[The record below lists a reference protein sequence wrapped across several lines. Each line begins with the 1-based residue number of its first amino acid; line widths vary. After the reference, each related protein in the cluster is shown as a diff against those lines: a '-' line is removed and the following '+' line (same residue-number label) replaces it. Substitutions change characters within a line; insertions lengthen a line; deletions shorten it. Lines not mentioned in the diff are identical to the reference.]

1 MVKRMLIDATH
12 PEETRAVVVDDR
24 YLVDFDFETSTKLQL
39 KGNVYL
45 AKVTRVEPSLQAAFV
60 EYGGNRHGFLAF
72 SEIHPDYFQVPQADR
87 ACSRTSSARP
97 RPSPARSIPMPRTSA
112 TCQPAETITTDAD
125 EETAEVM
132 ADQARRRA
140 RLLRS
145 YKIQEVIKRR
155 QIMLVQVVKEER
167 GNKGAAL
174 TTYLSL
180 AGRYCVLMP
189 NTPRGGGISRKIVQP
204 DDRRKLKE
212 IAQELEVPQ
221 GMGLIIRTAG
231 QERSKAEIKRDYE
244 YLLRLWN
251 EIRETTLK
259 CIAPKMIYE
268 EGDLIK
274 RAMRD
279 LYTRDIEEVLVEGDE
294 GYRSAKRLMT
304 MLMPSRARLVK
315 QYKEETPLFFE
326 YKVEDQLDAMHSPTV
341 QLPAGGSI
349 VIHTTEALTAIDV
362 NSGRSTRERHI
373 DETAVKTNLEA
384 ADEVAR
390 QLRLRDL
397 AGLIVIDFIDMG
409 EARHQRAVEKRLRD
423 ALKAD
428 RARIQMGKISQ
439 FGLMELS
446 RQRLRASLQELSSQ
460 VCPHCAGRRRGPL
473 DGELRAADPARGP
486 GVRHPRRGCLPAGG
500 AAGRGGALRAEPEAR
515 GFVPPGAALRHAGHG
530 PGRSGPRAAGDADR
544 GDREARPRARAYR
557 GPGRARRGAG
567 RRGGAGGGR
576 GRGDAAGTG
585 GCPGPR
591 GGSGAASGR
600 GRRGGQCPPSPQAS
614 PPQAPSERGRP
625 RRRGDGRGRW
635 HRRWRRA
642 GRGGTARGRGD
653 AGRFG
658 GGAAG
663 AGRSRAGRCRAGARR
678 ADASRGDRARAGTGR
693 TGTSG
698 GEAEVEPP
706 VEDMP
711 VAAEAPVLV
720 AEEVAVA
727 VAAEPAPI
735 AEPEAAVA
743 EAAAEAPAA
752 EEAPAPAKPRRVRKP
767 RKTKAMLE
775 AERLAAAEAAAA
787 EAEAATATAEAPAE
801 ASDGTES
808 RAASESAP
816 AVPEIE
822 PQGSAA
828 PADHDSASA
837 TVANGADHGPG
848 EPSADETSSAA
859 DDNAQPA
866 TAEDDQDHPQRQGWW
881 SRWVR

>member
-12 PEETRAVVVDDR
+12 PEETRAVVLDDR

-39 KGNVYL
+39 KGNIYL

-72 SEIHPDYFQVPQADR
+72 SEIHPDYYQVPHADR
-87 ACSRTSSARP
+87 ALLEDIERDAATKAA
-97 RPSPARSIPMPRTSA
+97 PAEPEA
-112 TCQPAETITTDAD
+112 EAVGDVQPAETITTDPD

-189 NTPRGGGISRKIVQP
+189 NTPRGGGISRKIVQV

-212 IAQELEVPQ
+212 IAQELEVPT

-259 CIAPKMIYE
+259 SVAPKLIYE

-279 LYTRDIEEVLVEGDE
+279 LYTRDIEEVLVEGDD
-294 GYRSAKRLMT
+294 GYRAAKRLMT

-315 QYKEETPLFFE
+315 QYREEMPLFFA
-326 YKVEDQLDAMHSPTV
+326 YRVEDQLDAMHSPTV
-341 QLPAGGSI
+341 QLPSGGSI

-397 AGLIVIDFIDMG
+397 AGLIVIDFIDMAEG
-409 EARHQRAVEKRLRD
+409 RHQRSVEKRLRD

-460 VCPHCAGRRRGPL
+460 VCPHCAGLGVVRSTESCVL
-473 DGELRAADPARGP
+473 QTLRAIQEAGIKGDVAVLAITAPGDVALYLLNQKREALSRLEQRYAMRVMVHIDHELVPPAMRLD
-486 GVRHPRRGCLPAGG
+486 VAEKRDRERERERME
-500 AAGRGGALRAEPEAR
+500 AGRADLGETALIDEPPPEA
-515 GFVPPGAALRHAGHG
+515 AEDTA
-530 PGRSGPRAAGDADR
+530 
-544 GDREARPRARAYR
+544 EPRARVEPGPKAAAPR
-557 GPGRARRGAG
+557 GPVGEDGEEGAARR
-567 RRGGAGGGR
+567 RRK
-576 GRGDAAGTG
+576 
-585 GCPGPR
+585 
-591 GGSGAASGR
+591 
-600 GRRGGQCPPSPQAS
+600 
-614 PPQAPSERGRP
+614 
-625 RRRGDGRGRW
+625 RRR
-635 HRRWRRA
+635 RRRRPGEA
-642 GRGGTARGRGD
+642 GVAPEAQAAANEAGSEQSEEYEDTED
-653 AGRFG
+653 AG
-658 GGAAG
+658 
-663 AGRSRAGRCRAGARR
+663 SELQPP
-678 ADASRGDRARAGTGR
+678 
-693 TGTSG
+693 
-698 GEAEVEPP
+698 EAESGSALPVLTEEPQP
-706 VEDMP
+706 M
-711 VAAEAPVLV
+711 AAEASVETEEAAPILV
-720 AEEVAVA
+720 EEAASVEVEEVAPLTVT
-727 VAAEPAPI
+727 
-735 AEPEAAVA
+735 
-743 EAAAEAPAA
+743 PAA
-752 EEAPAPAKPRRVRKP
+752 EEPGSELKAEGQQAEDSPAPAKPRRVRKP
-767 RKTKAMLE
+767 RVRKAVAVE
-775 AERLAAAEAAAA
+775 EKPVEGTEEIPAPTIPAAEIPPQANGAGHEQDVAAEAAKP
-787 EAEAATATAEAPAE
+787 EAE
-801 ASDGTES
+801 
-808 RAASESAP
+808 P
-816 AVPEIE
+816 AVPAEF
-822 PQGSAA
+822 
-828 PADHDSASA
+828 
-837 TVANGADHGPG
+837 
-848 EPSADETSSAA
+848 SSAVV
-859 DDNAQPA
+859 DSQP
-866 TAEDDQDHPQRQGWW
+866 EGDGENRPQRQGWW